1 MCIYYTLQGIFM
13 RINYIKDICRAVWM
27 TMDELSKFTGIK
39 GQRLRDISS
48 GRVENFKPEELAIFV
63 EKLHISPEWLMTG
76 DGDLFQNG
84 FHRYSSHAA
93 DVIKRV
99 GDLMS
104 PGNVLASYDEV
115 LGLPEGTVD
124 KWLKKYSLPYWFI
137 ERACDD
143 LNKSYDFIVY
153 GIDAD
158 FAAPKVSIAK
168 HAKQEPANIN
178 QAMNDDQI
186 NLPCLNIRGSAGPGN
201 EVLEERVLGHFQVS
215 RSWVRN
221 VLNCEPGK
229 VDIIF
234 VDGPSMEP
242 TLQDG
247 ELVLVDRRCHRFDN
261 DAVYVIQYD
270 GHLRIKRVQLK
281 FDGGVIIKSD
291 NPRFEPE
298 FLTQEQAEHLRVIG
312 KVLDWKFGKFKL

>member
-1 MCIYYTLQGIFM
+1 M
-13 RINYIKDICRAVWM
+13 RINYIKEICRAMWM
-27 TMDELSKFTGIK
+27 TMDELARFTGIK
-39 GQRLRDISS
+39 GQRLRDMSS
-48 GRVENFKPEELAIFV
+48 GRVEGFKPEEMEVLV

-76 DGDLFQNG
+76 EGHVFQNG
-84 FHRYSSHAA
+84 FYRLPGHA
-93 DVIKRV
+93 VEVVTRIC
-99 GDLMS
+99 DLMS
-104 PGNVLASYDEV
+104 PKNMWHSYDDV
-115 LGLPEGTVD
+115 L
-124 KWLKKYSLPYWFI
+124 SLPQGTANKWFKKEAVPHWQI

-153 GIDAD
+153 GIEGQYSKNEKSESK
-158 FAAPKVSIAK
+158 PVN
-168 HAKQEPANIN
+168 QEEKLTYARL
-178 QAMNDDQI
+178 AGLENDTI
-186 NLPCLNIRGSAGPGN
+186 NLPCLNIKGSAGPGN

-242 TLQDG
+242 TLLDG

-298 FLTQEQAEHLRVIG
+298 VLTQEQAEHLRVIG

>member
-1 MCIYYTLQGIFM
+1 M
-13 RINYIKDICRAVWM
+13 RINFIREICQSVWM

-39 GQRLRDISS
+39 SQRLRDISS
-48 GRVENFKPEELAIFV
+48 GRVDGFKPEELEVFV

-76 DGDLFQNG
+76 EGYVFQNG
-84 FHRYSSHAA
+84 YYRLPGHAA
-93 DVIKRV
+93 DVVSRV
-99 GDLMS
+99 AKLMS
-104 PGNVLASYDEV
+104 PQNKFNSYDEV
-115 LGLPEGTVD
+115 LNLPEGTTL
-124 KWLKKYSLPYWFI
+124 KWYKKETVPYWFI
-137 ERACDD
+137 ERACED
-143 LNKSYDFIVY
+143 LSKSYDFIVY
-153 GIDAD
+153 GIDGVYA
-158 FAAPKVSIAK
+158 KVARSESK
-168 HAKQEPANIN
+168 PVKQEDVPFAKPAN
-178 QAMNDDQI
+178 DDTI
-186 NLPCLNIRGSAGPGN
+186 NLPCLNIKGSAGPGN

-215 RSWVRN
+215 RAWVRN

-242 TLQDG
+242 TLLDG

-298 FLTQEQAEHLRVIG
+298 VLTEDQAEHLRVIG
-312 KVLDWKFGKFKL
+312 KVLPWKFGQFKL